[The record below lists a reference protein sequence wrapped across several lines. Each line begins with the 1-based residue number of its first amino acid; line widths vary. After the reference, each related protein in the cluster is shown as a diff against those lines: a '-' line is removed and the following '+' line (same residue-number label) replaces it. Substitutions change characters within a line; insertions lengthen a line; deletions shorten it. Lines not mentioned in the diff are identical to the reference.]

1 MIKRLVEFARL
12 LRQSG
17 VRISMAET
25 LDAAEVL
32 RHAPVVERPAFKASL
47 RTTLVKSHE
56 DIPAFDEAF
65 ERFFLVQVGDDAEEL
80 DDPSGE
86 TEGPPDGHPDLDESS
101 DDGEQDIR
109 RFQDEQGEAM
119 AGDGEGEPADGDE
132 SEDLEGDLER
142 MLARVQVG
150 EQPSEAVTEPGTR
163 PNQQA
168 EDVDL
173 YQELPPGDV
182 ENLYEAVEELAR
194 NLVTRKSL
202 RFRKSRHGRVDI
214 KKTIQRSF
222 RTGNLPFHIIYR
234 HRKIKKNELVVLCD
248 VSGSVWEVA
257 RFFIKL
263 VHEMQN
269 QFSRARSFLFV
280 DRINEVTDEFDRRPF
295 EEIVENLKDDH
306 ALNFFGLSDFGRA
319 FYQFHDEHLLSL
331 SGNTVLVIL
340 GDARTNW
347 FDPQDWVLGEL
358 KNRVHQTI
366 WLNPEP
372 VQYWDTDDSVM
383 SRYSP
388 HCDHVLECRNLAQLQ
403 EIGELI
409 LRA

>member
-17 VRISMAET
+17 VRVSMAET

-32 RHAPVVERPAFKASL
+32 RHAPVTERPAFKASL
-47 RTTLVKSHE
+47 RTTLVKAHE
-56 DIPAFDEAF
+56 DIPAFDDAF
-65 ERFFLVQVGDDAEEL
+65 ERFFLVQVGDEAEETG
-80 DDPSGE
+80 DPCGE
-86 TEGPPDGHPDLDESS
+86 TEGPPDGHPDLDDVH

-109 RFQDEQGEAM
+109 PFQDEQGEAM
-119 AGDGEGEPADGDE
+119 AGDGEGEPAGGDE
-132 SEDLEGDLER
+132 AEELEGELER

-150 EQPSEAVTEPGTR
+150 EQASDAVAEPGTQ
-163 PNQQA
+163 PNRQA

-202 RFRKSRHGRVDI
+202 RFRKARHGRVDI

-222 RTGNLPFHIIYR
+222 RTGNLPFHIIYK

-280 DRINEVTDEFDRRPF
+280 DRINEVTDEFDSRPF

-347 FDPQDWVLGEL
+347 FDPQDWVLDEL
-358 KNRVHQTI
+358 NKRVHQTI

-372 VQYWDTDDSVM
+372 MQYWDTDDSVM
-383 SRYSP
+383 SRYGP

>member
-17 VRISMAET
+17 VRVSMAET

-32 RHAPVVERPAFKASL
+32 RHAQVTERPAFKASL
-47 RTTLVKSHE
+47 RATLVKTRE

-65 ERFFLVQVGDDAEEL
+65 ERFFLVQVGEDGEEL
-80 DDPSGE
+80 DDPCGE
-86 TEGPPDGHPDLDESS
+86 TEGPPDGQPDLD
-101 DDGEQDIR
+101 DGQDEGDQDIR
-109 RFQDEQGEAM
+109 RLQDEQGEAV
-119 AGDGEGEPADGDE
+119 AGDGEGDPADDE
-132 SEDLEGDLER
+132 TGELEGELER

-150 EQPSEAVTEPGTR
+150 EQASDAVTEPGTQ

-222 RTGNLPFHIIYR
+222 RTGNLPFHIIYK

-295 EEIVENLKDDH
+295 EEIVENMKDDH

-331 SGNTVLVIL
+331 SRDTVLVIL

-347 FDPQDWVLGEL
+347 FDPQDWVLGEIQG
-358 KNRVHQTI
+358 RVHQTI

-383 SRYSP
+383 SRYRP

-403 EIGELI
+403 DVGELI

>member
-1 MIKRLVEFARL
+1 MIKQLVEFARL
-12 LRQSG
+12 LRHSG
-17 VRISMAET
+17 VRISLAET

-32 RHAPVVERPAFKASL
+32 RHTPVTERASFKLSL
-47 RTTLVKSHE
+47 RTTLVKSPE
-56 DIPAFDEAF
+56 DIPIFDDAF
-65 ERFFLVQVGDDAEEL
+65 ENFFLVQVGDDVENLEDPCEETEDQPSLEEL
-80 DDPSGE
+80 PNE
-86 TEGPPDGHPDLDESS
+86 
-101 DDGEQDIR
+101 GEQDSR
-109 RFQDEQGEAM
+109 RFNDEQGDGISGEEDPAEA
-119 AGDGEGEPADGDE
+119 EK
-132 SEDLEGDLER
+132 SEDLQGDLEQ

-150 EQPSEAVTEPGTR
+150 EQDSEMATEPGTQT
-163 PNQQA
+163 NQQA
-168 EDVDL
+168 NNIDL
-173 YQELPPGDV
+173 YQEMPPDAV

-202 RFRKSRHGRVDI
+202 RFKKARRGRVDI

-222 RTGNLPFHIIYR
+222 RTGNLPFHIIYK
-234 HRKIKKNELVVLCD
+234 HLEIKKNELVVLCD

-280 DRINEVTDEFDRRPF
+280 DRINEVTGEFDSNPF
-295 EEIVENLKDDH
+295 ETIVEELKNDH

-319 FYQFHDEHLLSL
+319 FYQFYDEHLLSL

-358 KNRVHQTI
+358 RGKVHQVI

-372 VQYWDTDDSVM
+372 MQYWDTDDSVM
-383 SRYSP
+383 SKYSP
-388 HCDHVLECRNLAQLQ
+388 HCDHVLECRNLAQLH

-409 LRA
+409 LRI

>member
-1 MIKRLVEFARL
+1 MIKRLVEFART

-17 VRISMAET
+17 VRVSMAET

-32 RHAPVVERPAFKASL
+32 RHAPVTERPAFKASL
-47 RTTLVKSHE
+47 RSTLVKSHE

-65 ERFFLVQVGDDAEEL
+65 ERFFLVQVGDDTEEAG
-80 DDPSGE
+80 DPSGE
-86 TEGPPDGHPDLDESS
+86 TEGPPDGHPDLDDIH
-101 DDGEQDIR
+101 DDGEQDTR

-119 AGDGEGEPADGDE
+119 AGEGEGEPADGDE
-132 SEDLEGDLER
+132 PDELEGELER

-150 EQPSEAVTEPGTR
+150 EQTSDAVTESGAQ

-182 ENLYEAVEELAR
+182 DNLYEAVEELAR

-222 RTGNLPFHIIYR
+222 RTGNLPFHIIYK

-263 VHEMQN
+263 VHEMQY

-280 DRINEVTDEFDRRPF
+280 DRINEVTDEFDSRPF
-295 EEIVENLKDDH
+295 EDTVENLKDDH

-358 KNRVHQTI
+358 NKRVHQTI

-383 SRYSP
+383 SKYSP
-388 HCDHVLECRNLAQLQ
+388 HCDHVLECRNLVQLK

>member
-1 MIKRLVEFARL
+1 MIKQLVEFARV
-12 LRQSG
+12 LRHSG

-25 LDAAEVL
+25 IDAAEVL
-32 RHAPVVERPAFKASL
+32 RHTPVTERSAFKMSL
-47 RTTLVKSHE
+47 RTTLVKSPE
-56 DIPAFDEAF
+56 DIPTFDDAF
-65 ERFFLVQVGDDAEEL
+65 EDFFLVQVGDKDNTEDLEDPLEE
-80 DDPSGE
+80 P
-86 TEGPPDGHPDLDESS
+86 EGQNDGQTSPYEHS
-101 DDGEQDIR
+101 DDGEQDGR
-109 RFQDEQGEAM
+109 RLNDEQEDATS
-119 AGDGEGEPADGDE
+119 GDE
-132 SEDLEGDLER
+132 DSAEEEESEELEGDLER

-150 EQPSEAVTEPGTR
+150 EQTSGAVTEPGAQT
-163 PNQQA
+163 NQQTN
-168 EDVDL
+168 DIDL
-173 YQELPPGDV
+173 YQEMPPGDV

-202 RFRKSRHGRVDI
+202 RFKKSRHGRVDI

-222 RTGNLPFHIIYR
+222 RTGNLPFHIIYKR
-234 HRKIKKNELVVLCD
+234 LEIKKNELVVLCD

-280 DRINEVTDEFDRRPF
+280 DRINEVTDEFDNKPF
-295 EEIVENLKDDH
+295 ETIIEELKNDH

-319 FYQFHDEHLLSL
+319 FYQFYDEQLLSL

-358 KNRVHQTI
+358 KGKVQQMI

-372 VQYWDTDDSVM
+372 MQYWDTDDSVM
-383 SRYSP
+383 SKYSP
-388 HCDHVLECRNLAQLQ
+388 HCDHVLECRNLAQLH

-409 LRA
+409 LSA

>member
-17 VRISMAET
+17 VRVSMAET

-32 RHAPVVERPAFKASL
+32 RHAQVTERPAFKASL
-47 RTTLVKSHE
+47 RATLVKTRE

-65 ERFFLVQVGDDAEEL
+65 ERFFLVQVGEDAEAL
-80 DDPSGE
+80 DDPCGE
-86 TEGPPDGHPDLDESS
+86 TEGPPDGQPDLD
-101 DDGEQDIR
+101 DGQDEGDPDIR
-109 RFQDEQGEAM
+109 RLQDEQGEAV
-119 AGDGEGEPADGDE
+119 AGDGEGDPADDGE
-132 SEDLEGDLER
+132 TEELEGELER

-150 EQPSEAVTEPGTR
+150 EQASDAVTEPGTQ

-222 RTGNLPFHIIYR
+222 RTGNLPFHIIYK

-295 EEIVENLKDDH
+295 EEIVENMKDDH

-331 SGNTVLVIL
+331 SRDTVLVIL

-347 FDPQDWVLGEL
+347 FDPQDWVLGEI
-358 KNRVHQTI
+358 KERVHQTI

-383 SRYSP
+383 ARYSP

>member
-1 MIKRLVEFARL
+1 MIKRLVEFASL

-17 VRISMAET
+17 VRVSMAET

-32 RHAPVVERPAFKASL
+32 RHAPVTERPAFKASL
-47 RTTLVKSHE
+47 QTTLIKARE

-65 ERFFLVQVGDDAEEL
+65 ERFFLVQVGDEAEESA
-80 DDPSGE
+80 DPFEE
-86 TEGPPDGHPDLDESS
+86 TEGPPDGHPDLDDIH
-101 DDGEQDIR
+101 DDGEQDTR

-119 AGDGEGEPADGDE
+119 AGEGDGEPADGDE
-132 SEDLEGDLER
+132 PDELEGELER

-150 EQPSEAVTEPGTR
+150 EQASDTVTESGAQ

-202 RFRKSRHGRVDI
+202 RYRKSRHGRVDI
-214 KKTIQRSF
+214 KKTVQRSF
-222 RTGNLPFHIIYR
+222 RTGNLPFHIIYK

-295 EEIVENLKDDH
+295 EETVENMKDDH

-358 KNRVHQTI
+358 NKKVHQTI

-388 HCDHVLECRNLAQLQ
+388 HCDHVLECRNLFQLK